1 MPRWIRPLR
10 VGPKRG
16 NSSRVWITLSCYNQ
30 VEIERTAFAGIFV
43 QPQLLRG
50 VHEDSCRGSL
60 SRANGTLDITVPDG
74 RGLGPCPMDPPK
86 WCLPIRATGGPG
98 TRASHPCITTTRPR
112 LGHPAMINVL
122 HNLFGL
128 WSKETRQAV

>member
-1 MPRWIRPLR
+1 MVLGTYSLTAVCACIQLSPGVGELHSVFIWRPR
-10 VGPKRG
+10 
-16 NSSRVWITLSCYNQ
+16 
-30 VEIERTAFAGIFV
+30 
-43 QPQLLRG
+43 QLLRG
-50 VHEDSCRGSL
+50 VREDSYRSSL

-74 RGLGPCPMDPPK
+74 RGLSPCPMDPPK
-86 WCLPIRATGGPG
+86 WCLPIRATGGLG